1 VTTPAAYLNATSPE
15 AIVLFACRVGGL
27 LLVAPVFSSRTVPAV
42 LRACL
47 IVLFTWLLAPVAI
60 TAGAQPS
67 LDFRSAMTETLVGF
81 ALGLGAAVFTGAAE
95 AMGELLA
102 ISSGLSGASALDPLT
117 NVSAPVLGQ
126 FTNLFAVALLLSVDA
141 HHLMLEALAESAR
154 LVPIGA
160 AVDAQAGLARTIG
173 LGSGL
178 FLLGLRFAAPVVA
191 VVLLGNVAL
200 AILTRVAP
208 QLNVLSV
215 AFPLQIGLGLFAL
228 AASVPLVGAFFGGF
242 GGSYAAT
249 VLDLL
254 GAFGAG
260 GR

>member
-1 VTTPAAYLNATSPE
+1 VTPASYLNSTSAE
-15 AIVLFACRVGGL
+15 AIALFAFRVGGL
-27 LLVAPVFSSRTVPAV
+27 MLVAPVFSSKVVPPM
-42 LRACL
+42 LRAGL
-47 IVLFTWLLAPVAI
+47 IVLLTWLLAPVVI
-60 TAGAQPS
+60 EPGAHPR
-67 LDFRSAMTETLVGF
+67 LDFGSAMTETLVGF

-95 AMGELLA
+95 GMGELLS
-102 ISSGLSGASALDPLT
+102 ISTGLSGATALDPLT
-117 NVSAPVLGQ
+117 NAGTQVLGQ
-126 FTNLFAVALLLSVDA
+126 FTNLFAVALLLSVNA
-141 HHLMLEALAESAR
+141 HHLMIEALAESAR

-160 AVDAQAGLARTIG
+160 PVQAQAGIARMIG

-178 FLLGLRFAAPVVA
+178 FLLGLRFAAPVIA

-215 AFPLQIGLGLFAL
+215 AFPLQIGLGLLAL
-228 AASVPLVGAFFGGF
+228 AATVPLMAAFFGDF
-242 GGSYAAT
+242 GGSYQNT
-249 VLDLL
+249 VMNLL